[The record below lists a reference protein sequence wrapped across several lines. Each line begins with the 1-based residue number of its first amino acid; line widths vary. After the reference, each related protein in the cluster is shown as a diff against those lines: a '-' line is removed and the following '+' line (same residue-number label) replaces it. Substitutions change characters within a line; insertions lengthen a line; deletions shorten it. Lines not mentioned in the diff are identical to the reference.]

1 LSKVL
6 AEVVANCPNPKC
18 DKPIRVD
25 HVYSWCTECGEPLP
39 KAIKAQLPRVR
50 ETSERDSAAQVVSEE
65 SAGSDSLARRYRDAY
80 HSARIIVSA
89 GNGTKIVGP
98 LLAGVFAIASFKEGG
113 YLLFGGLAFALALG
127 TSLYIAGVLIS
138 AQGQLLQANIDSAV
152 NTSPLLD
159 NDQKS
164 KILFS

>member
-1 LSKVL
+1 
-6 AEVVANCPNPKC
+6 
-18 DKPIRVD
+18 
-25 HVYSWCTECGEPLP
+25 
-39 KAIKAQLPRVR
+39 
-50 ETSERDSAAQVVSEE
+50 
-65 SAGSDSLARRYRDAY
+65 LARRYRDAY